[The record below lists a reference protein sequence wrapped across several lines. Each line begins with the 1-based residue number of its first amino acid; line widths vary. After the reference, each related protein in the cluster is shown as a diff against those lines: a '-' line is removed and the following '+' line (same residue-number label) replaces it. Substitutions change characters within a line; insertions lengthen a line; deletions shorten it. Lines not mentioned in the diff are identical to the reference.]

1 MHQWKSC
8 YSRSSRLETYVTGLV
23 CRQHC
28 SCLLE
33 RSLSSVSMS
42 TSNPFSHPAITLP
55 GQKMVHPSSQLI
67 LLYNNIRQA
76 FFVAFFTILIKIV
89 SKQKKGEKI
98 PVCNRH
104 LLPWFPHVIFGI
116 FHIQHNN
123 SRWLTAMLRS
133 QEIVTWSP
141 ITHFCWVL
149 WISSVT
155 FTEIVPLRNS
165 LFCLFVQQ
173 IVCSIHSCL

>member
-89 SKQKKGEKI
+89 SKQKKGEKKKNLSATGI
-98 PVCNRH
+98 CFH
-104 LLPWFPHVIFGI
+104 GFP
-116 FHIQHNN
+116 
-123 SRWLTAMLRS
+123 MLFLAFFTFN
-133 QEIVTWSP
+133 V
-141 ITHFCWVL
+141 ITHAD
-149 WISSVT
+149 
-155 FTEIVPLRNS
+155 
-165 LFCLFVQQ
+165 
-173 IVCSIHSCL
+173 